1 MRYIAAPWRADYVR
15 KALTVKRCIFCDAL
29 KDRNDRRATVLYR
42 GRRCFI
48 LLNRFPYTPGHLMI
62 APKRHTADFAGSRP
76 EEGAELAELLRMS
89 LRFLG
94 EAYRPAGFNTGM
106 NLGHSAGAG
115 IAGHYHMHVI
125 PRWTGD
131 SNFMPIVGG
140 TRIFIEDL
148 DTTYQRLR
156 PLFDKQAVRR
166 RRAGR

>member
-15 KALTVKRCIFCDAL
+15 KALTMKNCIFCDAL
-29 KDRNDRRATVLYR
+29 KSGDDRRSNVLFR
-42 GRRCFI
+42 GRRTFV

-62 APKRHTADFAGSRP
+62 APKRHTADFAGSP
-76 EEGAELAELLRMS
+76 AEEAAELADILRMA
-89 LRFLG
+89 LKILG
-94 EAYRPAGFNTGM
+94 EAYHPAGFNTGM

-115 IAGHYHMHVI
+115 IADHYHMHVI

>member
-15 KALTVKRCIFCDAL
+15 KALTMKTCIFCDAL
-29 KDRNDRRATVLYR
+29 KRDDDRRATILYR
-42 GRRCFI
+42 GRRAFV

-62 APKRHTADFAGSRP
+62 APKRHTADFAGSPP

-89 LRFLG
+89 LKVLG
-94 EAYRPAGFNTGM
+94 AAYHPAGFNTGM

-115 IAGHYHMHVI
+115 IADHYHMHVI